1 MKFNKKVFP
10 KDLIA
15 IINDNQDH
23 GETSRA
29 IELWINANKPN
40 DVNVYLCWAHYEW
53 LCPLYTEFD
62 EDFIEHGK
70 ATLKILDLALSLEP
84 ENAEALKNKIT
95 IEKRIKK
102 AQKSIEA
109 LYKNDNMDINKLDLG
124 FVSELAYQ
132 HFLRAHKGDKI
143 SAGKAFNYY
152 ERLYKETPD
161 VYADSEFSK
170 VLFKGNNLLYLS

>member
-1 MKFNKKVFP
+1 MKFNKKGLS

-15 IINDNQDH
+15 IINNNLDH

-29 IELWINANKPN
+29 IEMWINANKPK

-84 ENAEALKNKIT
+84 ENAEALKNKIAV
-95 IEKRIKK
+95 EKRIKK
-102 AQKSIEA
+102 AQKSIDT
-109 LYKNDNMDINKLDLG
+109 LFKYDKMDIINSIWAFCQNWLISIIYVHIMEIKFPLEKRIK
-124 FVSELAYQ
+124 FTNAFTKKRPMFIPITS
-132 HFLRAHKGDKI
+132 FLK
-143 SAGKAFNYY
+143 
-152 ERLYKETPD
+152 
-161 VYADSEFSK
+161 
-170 VLFKGNNLLYLS
+170 